1 MSTKVRKYKS
11 EYARYQA
18 ADLQKKRERERER
31 AARNKARR
39 MMVKAGAV
47 RPGDKKDVAHRNGN
61 PLDNRRSNLTV
72 QSQTKNR
79 SYPRNRKAGKRFHGS

>member
-18 ADLQKKRERERER
+18 ADLQKKKR

-39 MMVKAGAV
+39 MMVKAGPV

>member
-1 MSTKVRKYKS
+1 MATKPRKYKS

-18 ADLQKKRERERER
+18 ASTQKKKR

-39 MMVKAGAV
+39 MMVKAGAE

-61 PLDNRRSNLTV
+61 PLDNKATNLKV
-72 QSQTKNR
+72 VSKSKNR
-79 SYPRNRKAGKRFHGS
+79 SYKRTSRCIKKRY

>member
-18 ADLQKKRERERER
+18 ADLQKKKR

-72 QSQTKNR
+72 QSQSKNR

>member
-18 ADLQKKRERERER
+18 ADLQKKKR

>member
-1 MSTKVRKYKS
+1 MPSSPRKYKS

-18 ADLQKKRERERER
+18 AEVQKKKR

-39 MMVKAGAV
+39 MMLKTGAV
-47 RPGDKKDVAHRNGN
+47 SPGDKKDVSHRNGN
-61 PLDNRRSNLTV
+61 PFDNRRKNLTV
-72 QSQTKNR
+72 QPQSKNR

>member
-1 MSTKVRKYKS
+1 MAIKPRKYKS

-18 ADLQKKRERERER
+18 ATTQKKKR

-39 MMVKAGAV
+39 MMVKSGAV

-61 PLDNRRSNLTV
+61 PLDNKATNLKV
-72 QSQTKNR
+72 VSKSKNR
-79 SYPRNRKAGKRFHGS
+79 SYKRTRNSKKVRATA

>member
-18 ADLQKKRERERER
+18 AELQKKKR

>member
-1 MSTKVRKYKS
+1 MATKPRKYKS

-18 ADLQKKRERERER
+18 AELQKKKR

-61 PLDNRRSNLTV
+61 ALDNRRSNLTV
-72 QSQTKNR
+72 QSQSRNR

>member
-18 ADLQKKRERERER
+18 AELQKKKR
-31 AARNKARR
+31 AARNKARK

-79 SYPRNRKAGKRFHGS
+79 SYPRNRKAGKRFNGS

>member
-1 MSTKVRKYKS
+1 MATKPRKYKS

-18 ADLQKKRERERER
+18 AELQKKKR

-72 QSQTKNR
+72 QSQSRNR

>member
-1 MSTKVRKYKS
+1 MALKPRKYKS

-18 ADLQKKRERERER
+18 ASTQKKKR

-61 PLDNRRSNLTV
+61 ALDNRRSNLTV
-72 QSQTKNR
+72 QPQSRNR